1 MGRTRFIRTATSWRV
16 HYRAKRGFYFHFLLF
31 FLFFFFNFL
40 LFDHWSYSFNE
51 NWTERW
57 ENRNKSQ
64 VHPQYSATDFRNDV
78 ALVKLSRIVAFKQ
91 HIVPVCLPARNLKLS
106 GRTATV
112 AGWGR
117 TRHGQ
122 TSAPTVLQEV
132 EVEVSTLLHIRQH
145 SSLIIKYLCSFFRFD
160 GNVIFI

>member
-1 MGRTRFIRTATSWRV
+1 MFII
-16 HYRAKRGFYFHFLLF
+16 HL
-31 FLFFFFNFL
+31 
-40 LFDHWSYSFNE
+40 
-51 NWTERW
+51 
-57 ENRNKSQ
+57 Q

-78 ALVKLSRIVAFKQ
+78 ALIKLARTVSFKQ

-122 TSAPTVLQEV
+122 SSAPSVLQEV
-132 EVEVSTLLHIRQH
+132 DVEVNDYGPHIVPFKSYYEIVFGWQNWVPVRKKNWYFIIC
-145 SSLIIKYLCSFFRFD
+145 SNCIILI
-160 GNVIFI
+160 